1 MWLAAGNWR
10 LALISRILLA
20 DSNSLSSSE
29 AITNTVNNLK
39 MVLIEPESQKTYF
52 LFSRPTW
59 LNFGEDKQT
68 LV

>member
-39 MVLIEPESQKTYF
+39 MVLLNRNPKKLI
-52 LFSRPTW
+52 FSFPD
-59 LNFGEDKQT
+59 LHGLILEMINK
-68 LV
+68 L